1 MKRLQKDTADKAL
14 YRILRKFDQAYEYDF
29 TDVAEDVFVMDS
41 EYPLPDTNFL
51 QAIKSSLLELGR
63 PADVYISL
71 LEGTEEMLKEGV
83 EWEASLDEL
92 LTLDQWEMLE
102 TAIYCPQGTWAV
114 ILSHEGVAGVG
125 GEKRFMTLLKKYY
138 PRWRKQQDAIEDW
151 QWPSA
156 PKRFW
161 QNDIKRSSS

>member
-1 MKRLQKDTADKAL
+1 MKRINEERANKAL
-14 YRILRKFDQAYEYDF
+14 YKILRKFKRIYEYDF
-29 TDVAEDVFVMDS
+29 TEVAEDVFAMSS
-41 EYPLPDTNFL
+41 EYPLPDTSFL
-51 QAIKSSLLELGR
+51 KAIKRSLHELGR
-63 PADVYISL
+63 LTDVYISL

-138 PRWRKQQDAIEDW
+138 PQWRKQQDAIEDW